1 MDVLW
6 KTKPRLVVEEISRLK
21 EEEGRSN
28 TDFEL
33 RTTASKN
40 VIGRMS
46 QEELN
51 ELQEAAKDMEQ
62 NGHSEDHKRR
72 WATIVDDPRM
82 NIELTLYYRLA
93 KRYHKKRVYETMHNQ
108 FREMGMT
115 SVVLVC
121 YKDFDGKPVV
131 NWYVRSSIFS

>member
-1 MDVLW
+1 MMIQEPTQWCSNNWRMMHGREKHSRFWTRHMDVLW
-6 KTKPRLVVEEISRLK
+6 KTKPRLVVEEISRLVVEEISRLK

-72 WATIVDDPRM
+72 
-82 NIELTLYYRLA
+82 
-93 KRYHKKRVYETMHNQ
+93 
-108 FREMGMT
+108 
-115 SVVLVC
+115 
-121 YKDFDGKPVV
+121 
-131 NWYVRSSIFS
+131 